1 MRPALSLAKDRR
13 TMLFIAGCHALT
25 SMNNA
30 DQLRRLPYDVAASW
44 LAAGSDPE
52 MRNVLSSIRR
62 PGRFCCKP
70 RVELMH
76 MIRERQMH
84 DDGRGLSAAQQF
96 YLLAE

>member
-30 DQLRRLPYDVAASW
+30 DQLRRLPYDVA
-44 LAAGSDPE
+44 LHGSLWAQIPKCVTFYRQSD
-52 MRNVLSSIRR
+52 VLE
-62 PGRFCCKP
+62 RFCCKP

-76 MIRERQMH
+76 MIRKGQMH